1 VSNPD
6 SNTPKR
12 MLALDGGGVRGIL
25 SLAYLE
31 VMEKELRT
39 AANKPD
45 LVLAD
50 YFDCIG
56 GTSTG
61 AIIAAALAKGD
72 DVASIQTLY
81 RDLANDIFKPRFWR
95 RGLLVPKF
103 GVKALKKALDSHF
116 QEMTFSDPEVRTGLM
131 ITAKRWDTNSA
142 WVLHNSP
149 NGRYWK
155 FTKDYR
161 IKDVV
166 RASSAAP
173 SYFRPQLVEVKQGQ
187 TGAFVDGGVTP
198 HNNPALLMFLL
209 SQVEGHGLCWPLGKD
224 NLMIVS
230 VGTGSRTE
238 TRDARSWA
246 ARIASANGI
255 TSLQMMMD
263 GADELNRTL
272 LQLLSDSPTAEIIDK
287 EQSKVASSSA
297 LRNMLTYLRYN
308 VRLESKWLE
317 DQLGLSVSDEEAK
330 ALSKLDS
337 VAGMS
342 RLEDIGRKGAKAQ
355 LDLSHF
361 I

>member
-1 VSNPD
+1 MSNPD
-6 SNTPKR
+6 STSKKR

-39 AANKPD
+39 AEGKPD

-61 AIIAAALAKGD
+61 AIIAAGLAKGD
-72 DVASIQTLY
+72 DVATIQKLY

-103 GVKALKKALDSHF
+103 GVKALKRALDSHF
-116 QEMTFSDPEVRTGLM
+116 QDMTFSDPQLGTGLM
-131 ITAKRWDTNSA
+131 IAAKRWDTNSS
-142 WVLHNSP
+142 WVIHNSR
-149 NGRYWK
+149 NGEYWK
-155 FTKDYR
+155 YTKDYR

-173 SYFRPQLVEVKQGQ
+173 SYFRPELIEVKRGQ

-209 SQVEGHGLCWPLGKD
+209 SQIDGHGLNWPLGND
-224 NLMIVS
+224 RLMIVS

-238 TRDARSWA
+238 TRDAKSWS

-272 LQLLSDSPTAEIIDK
+272 LQLLSDSPTAEVINK
-287 EQSKVASSSA
+287 EQKKVESPA
-297 LRNMLTYLRYN
+297 LQNTLTYLRYN
-308 VRLESKWLE
+308 VRLEAQWLK
-317 DQLGLSVSDEEAK
+317 DHLDITLSDKEAK
-330 ALSKLDS
+330 ALAKLDS

-342 RLEDIGRKGAKAQ
+342 RLEDIGRKGANAQ